1 MWGASGSSTYSGS
14 YARGEKREGSSL
26 GVLVEFSECASHWG
40 KNAFVFT
47 SAALIKSCAMDNENN
62 WEKLRAFITAQCFLR
77 SDEPIFRLTSGK
89 MSNFYFDLRRATL
102 SPEGQYLIGNIILDK
117 IIGLG
122 LSPSA
127 AGGLT
132 MGADPIATAVAYSSY
147 LRQKPIEA
155 FVIRKEPKAHGTMK
169 QVEGNVESGDEVIIL
184 DDVLTTGKSTIKAIE
199 AARAAGLKTL
209 AAIVLLDRAEH
220 EGRKNVEAL
229 GLPLYSIFRKE
240 DF

>member
-1 MWGASGSSTYSGS
+1 MSTRFY
-14 YARGEKREGSSL
+14 KT
-26 GVLVEFSECASHWG
+26 GVII
-40 KNAFVFT
+40 KNILKNEFVFNFP
-47 SAALIKSCAMDNENN
+47 ALIKLLAMDN
-62 WEKLRAFITAQCFLR
+62 WEKLRQFIKEKCFLK
-77 SDEPIFRLTSGK
+77 SEKPIFRLTSGQ
-89 MSNFYFDLRRATL
+89 MSDFYFDLRRATL
-102 SPEGQYLIGNIILDK
+102 SPEGQYLIGNIIFDK
-117 IIGLG
+117 IMELG

-132 MGADPIATAVAYSSY
+132 MGADPISTAIAYSSF
-147 LRQKPIEA
+147 LKGKPIEA
-155 FVIRKEPKAHGTMK
+155 FVIRKEPKAYGTMK
-169 QVEGNVESGDEVIIL
+169 QVEGNVGDGDEVIIL

-199 AARAAGLKTL
+199 IARSSGLKTI

>member
-1 MWGASGSSTYSGS
+1 MAHQKNSCAG
-14 YARGEKREGSSL
+14 KR
-26 GVLVEFSECASHWG
+26 A
-40 KNAFVFT
+40 AFVFPPP
-47 SAALIKSCAMDNENN
+47 ALIKSLAMENN
-62 WEKLRAFITAQCFLR
+62 WEKLRQLIKGKCFLK
-77 SDEPIFRLTSGK
+77 SDKPIFRLTSGQ

-102 SPEGQYLIGNIILDK
+102 SPEGQYLIGNIILEK
-117 IIGLG
+117 ITELG
-122 LSPSA
+122 LSPA
-127 AGGLT
+127 AVGGLT

-147 LRQKPIEA
+147 LKQEPIEA

-169 QVEGNVESGDEVIIL
+169 QVEGNVSEGDHVIIL

-199 AARAAGLKTL
+199 AARAAGLKTI

-220 EGRKNVEAL
+220 EGRNNVETL